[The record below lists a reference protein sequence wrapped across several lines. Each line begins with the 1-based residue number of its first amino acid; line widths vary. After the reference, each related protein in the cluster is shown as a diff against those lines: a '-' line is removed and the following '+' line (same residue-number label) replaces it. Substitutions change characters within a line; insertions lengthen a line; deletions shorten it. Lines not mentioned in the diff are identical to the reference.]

1 MISFPLVIN
10 KHIHMQ
16 LLTVSWHLF
25 KLESQNYGPVL
36 INTQSRL
43 RFHCCLFLHTLKENP
58 IKTFILNCNPLLKK
72 NWSIS
77 FLGDAWD
84 LVVSGKYKLRNVT

>member
-1 MISFPLVIN
+1 MISSSLVIN

-25 KLESQNYGPVL
+25 KLERSQNYGPVL
-36 INTQSRL
+36 INTQSILRL
-43 RFHCCLFLHTLKENP
+43 HCWLFLHTLKENP

-72 NWSIS
+72 IEALVFLEMFGTLLCLEYIS
-77 FLGDAWD
+77 
-84 LVVSGKYKLRNVT
+84 SEM